1 MLYDTLIN
9 IVMSFLLISLIHYLY
24 NFFSPR
30 AVVSKTNNI
39 QKNNKNANNDIL
51 EIINTITN
59 SDKDTPSVEDTV
71 IVEDAP
77 INMENELDDFLKNLA

>member
-9 IVMSFLLISLIHYLY
+9 IVMSFLLISMIHYLY
-24 NFFSPR
+24 NFLYP
-30 AVVSKTNNI
+30 VVVLSMTNNI
-39 QKNNKNANNDIL
+39 QKNNKNSNNDIL

-59 SDKDTPSVEDTV
+59 SDKDPPSVEDTV
-71 IVEDAP
+71 IVEDTP

>member
-39 QKNNKNANNDIL
+39 QKNNK
-51 EIINTITN
+51 
-59 SDKDTPSVEDTV
+59 KC
-71 IVEDAP
+71 
-77 INMENELDDFLKNLA
+77 K

>member
-9 IVMSFLLISLIHYLY
+9 VVMSFLLISLVHYLY

-30 AVVSKTNNI
+30 AVLSMTNNI
-39 QKNNKNANNDIL
+39 EKNNKNVNNDIL

-59 SDKDTPSVEDTV
+59 ADKDSTEVEDTV
-71 IVEDAP
+71 IVEDP
-77 INMENELDDFLKNLA
+77 QINMENELGDFLKNLT